1 MCLHRKIFHQ
11 LQIEKNV
18 INLAM
23 GIVAIA
29 TTTIGIGIN
38 PTNTLENTTR
48 QFWQQF
54 EISSANHT
62 NWQHSKRTNI
72 IKLIQSAAITT
83 TTVRN
88 HAFECEKIF
97 WNRIAS
103 MHTKKPHQPIL
114 AANYTNNR
122 LSKHNFKCDAEA
134 STYLL
139 AQNGFGL
146 DLFPTKA
153 TKKTSKRNETRR
165 YKSIIK
171 LSTNKPVNQP
181 IK

>member
-1 MCLHRKIFHQ
+1 MCLHRKILHQ

-38 PTNTLENTTR
+38 PTNTLEHTTR

-62 NWQHSKRTNI
+62 NWQHSKRANI
-72 IKLIQSAAITT
+72 INLIQSAAITT

-103 MHTKKPHQPIL
+103 MHTKNHTNRFWLQTTPITAYPSTISNAMRKHQLIFWHK
-114 AANYTNNR
+114 T
-122 LSKHNFKCDAEA
+122 D
-134 STYLL
+134 
-139 AQNGFGL
+139 FGL
-146 DLFPTKA
+146 DLFPTKV
-153 TKKTSKRNETRR
+153 TKKLRKET
-165 YKSIIK
+165 KQED
-171 LSTNKPVNQP
+171 TNQL
-181 IK
+181 

>member
-38 PTNTLENTTR
+38 PTNTLEHTTR

-62 NWQHSKRTNI
+62 NWQHSKRANI

-103 MHTKKPHQPIL
+103 MHTKNHTNRFWLQTTPITAYPSTISNAMRKHQLIFWHKTDL
-114 AANYTNNR
+114 DSIYSR
-122 LSKHNFKCDAEA
+122 QKRQKNFK
-134 STYLL
+134 
-139 AQNGFGL
+139 
-146 DLFPTKA
+146 K
-153 TKKTSKRNETRR
+153 KRNKKIQIN
-165 YKSIIK
+165 YKII
-171 LSTNKPVNQP
+171 NKQTSQP
-181 IK
+181 AD